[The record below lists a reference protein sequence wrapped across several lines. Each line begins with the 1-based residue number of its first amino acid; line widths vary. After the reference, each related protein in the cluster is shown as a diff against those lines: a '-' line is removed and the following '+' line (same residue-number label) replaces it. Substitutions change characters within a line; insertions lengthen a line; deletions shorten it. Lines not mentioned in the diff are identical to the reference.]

1 MSQYLAISEKKLKEN
16 NAYWT
21 AREISQQ
28 PGIWLKVARDLKVSS
43 AEVEGWL
50 KPILRTEKLRIIL
63 TGAGT
68 SAYVGESLTPHLSKV
83 LGQTVEAI
91 STTNIVGNPD
101 QYLYKKVPTLI
112 ISYARSGDSPESLA
126 VCALGDQVIDE
137 CYHLAITCN
146 KASAL
151 SSYLESNSKA
161 RVQLM
166 PAETLDNSFAMTSS
180 FSAMLLATLCIFTPN
195 ETMLKKAIDQASVI
209 IDEKLNM
216 IKEQAD
222 LPYNRAVFLGAG
234 GLLGIA
240 TEAKLKMLELSG
252 GEIDC
257 YSESPLGFRH
267 GPKLIVNEKTL
278 VILLGSSDQHTQ
290 KYDNDLYNELRIDA
304 KTPFLFNL
312 TDQIGGGIDDVW
324 SSLPYIV
331 YCQILAFYKS
341 LALGYTPDNPCPT
354 GEANRVVQGV
364 KIYPYKG

>member
-1 MSQYLAISEKKLKEN
+1 MADYLNISEDELTEK

-28 PGIWLKVARDLKVSS
+28 PNVWLKVAHNINSS
-43 AEVEGWL
+43 RTEIDAWL
-50 KPILRTEKLRIIL
+50 KPILARKNLRIIL

-68 SAYVGESLTPHLSKV
+68 SAYVGESLAPHLSKE
-83 LGQTVEAI
+83 LKKTVEAI

-101 QYLYKKVPTLI
+101 QYLYKDVPTLI

-126 VCALGDQVIDE
+126 VCALGDQLIDQ

-151 SSYLESNSKA
+151 SNYLENNTKA

-166 PAETLDNSFAMTSS
+166 PEETLDNSFAMTSS
-180 FSAMLLATLCIFTPN
+180 FSSMLLATLCIFAPN
-195 ETMLKKAIDQASVI
+195 EPMLKKAIDRAATV
-209 IDEKLNM
+209 IDEKLSV
-216 IKEQAD
+216 IKEQAH
-222 LPYNRAVFLGAG
+222 LPYVRAVFLGAG

-267 GPKLIVNEKTL
+267 GPKLIVNEQTL
-278 VILLGSSDQHTQ
+278 VIVLGSSDNHTK
-290 KYDNDLYNELRIDA
+290 KYDNDLYNELQIDA
-304 KTPFLFNL
+304 KTSFLFNL
-312 TDQIGGGIDDVW
+312 IDQIGGGLDDVW

-364 KIYPYKG
+364 KIYPYKD